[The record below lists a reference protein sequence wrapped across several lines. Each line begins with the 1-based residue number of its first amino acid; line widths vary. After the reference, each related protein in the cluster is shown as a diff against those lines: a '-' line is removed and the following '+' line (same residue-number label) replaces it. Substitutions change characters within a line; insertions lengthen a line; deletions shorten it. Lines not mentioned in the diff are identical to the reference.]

1 MQFGAPDPNDV
12 HNNSTPIFL
21 DFSKIQL
28 KYVHALEREVV
39 TETQIQGNTLD
50 QKVKNSINTLRKLK
64 AKMKKTTQE
73 ERNKKKVSRNSLKSL
88 ILFVQMWLMMK
99 YHMICH

>member
-1 MQFGAPDPNDV
+1 MEFGASEPNDV

-28 KYVHALEREVV
+28 KYVHDLEREVV

-73 ERNKKKVSRNSLKSL
+73 ERNKNKVSRSSLKSL